1 MEKLTKLKTIKV
13 KDCATMGCGYY
24 KYFYNNEDKKDKI
37 MKDKFTLIKKVKELA
52 IQETKAK
59 VLNEEIS
66 FLECFSLVD
75 RKCKDCVKAY
85 NIIQN
90 RITELKQKVA
100 KIK

>member
-1 MEKLTKLKTIKV
+1 MTKQ
-13 KDCATMGCGYY
+13 
-24 KYFYNNEDKKDKI
+24 NN
-37 MKDKFTLIKKVKELA
+37 FTLIKRTKQLVIE
-52 IQETKAK
+52 ETKAK

-90 RITELKQKVA
+90 RITELKQRLGL
-100 KIK
+100 I